1 MGREPHLGTFS
12 VSKWRVVAGPDG
24 KPIAESL
31 EYEHCGAACGACYK
45 RAARAAKAKADTAA
59 TAGGKEAAATAGAAG
74 GAAAGA
80 AAAAAAGEGASAVVV
95 GTTALALQGA
105 VGRGPADAAEV
116 AAAIAPELRR
126 AVAQAV
132 AGATAPPRRFA
143 AGVVVSS
150 VKDELKKEDLY
161 DFTQHVAAAM
171 EYVVRVLKMR
181 KGLVEYTGR
190 QSALEVVQLEV
201 RVGCCYQHCAC
212 TSHI

>member
-1 MGREPHLGTFS
+1 MGREPHDGTFS

-59 TAGGKEAAATAGAAG
+59 TAGGKEAAAAAGAAG
-74 GAAAGA
+74 GGAAGA
-80 AAAAAAGEGASAVVV
+80 AASAAAGAGAVVV
-95 GTTALALQGA
+95 GSTALTLQGA

-150 VKDELKKEDLY
+150 VKDELKKEGLY
-161 DFTQHVAAAM
+161 DFTLHFAAAM
-171 EYVVRVLKMR
+171 EHVVRVLKMR
-181 KGLVEYTGR
+181 KGLVEYTGK

-201 RVGCCYQHCAC
+201 RVRCCYQPCAC
-212 TSHI
+212 ASHS

>member
-1 MGREPHLGTFS
+1 MGREPHDGTFS

-59 TAGGKEAAATAGAAG
+59 TAGGKEAAAAAGAAG
-74 GAAAGA
+74 GGAAGA
-80 AAAAAAGEGASAVVV
+80 AALAAAGAGAVVV
-95 GTTALALQGA
+95 GSTALTLQGA

-150 VKDELKKEDLY
+150 VKDELKKEGLY
-161 DFTQHVAAAM
+161 DFTLHFAAAM
-171 EYVVRVLKMR
+171 EHVVRVLKMR
-181 KGLVEYTGR
+181 KGLVEYTGK

-201 RVGCCYQHCAC
+201 RVRCCYQPCAC
-212 TSHI
+212 ASHI